1 MAAPLTETGMK
12 KIVGLRKGFLT
23 ALGRTPRF
31 HRLRPTTGFEPAT
44 QYHVQK
50 FNQPEKIT
58 FRSRR
63 SRGTLQTEDEN
74 GRVLRWQVVGEIRV
88 WLCRAHS
95 HNWPRE
101 CKIRRRIFARVE
113 SHQSFRSVSDFALAA
128 TKDRLDDH
136 GGILSPASARFS
148 SAHN

>member
-63 SRGTLQTEDEN
+63 SRGTLLTEDEN
-74 GRVLRWQVVGEIRV
+74 GRVLRWQVVGEMRV
-88 WLCRAHS
+88 WRGRAYS
-95 HNWPRE
+95 RDRPTE
-101 CKIRRRIFARVE
+101 CKSRRWIFAGVE
-113 SHQSFRSVSDFALAA
+113 SHKSLRSVSDFALGEA
-128 TKDRLDDH
+128 KGRLDDH
-136 GGILSPASARFS
+136 GRILSTTCARFF
-148 SAHN
+148 SALD